1 MAQFARGTNSGSE
14 YQRNDNSFYKGIVV
28 KNWDPHK
35 LQRVKIYVPEISNQP
50 LEDWLQEYK
59 NINVRFPGKN
69 NKQDAWLDTDIYEEI
84 SKFLPWAEPCM
95 SLLGESGPGRYWSQL
110 GTAITTD
117 SNYAEA
123 FTHQFNNPEQTPD
136 EREGVWGPSFLY
148 EQEDTNTSDYFWNPT
163 EENNYAVN
171 NNPYSFH
178 FRPSNHVDKSKGL
191 FCVPSIG
198 SQVWLFHYRG
208 DYNFPVYI
216 GGRSDRRMSSLIY
229 NEDAPGGENGPP
241 FGNINHSMDYPGV
254 FENFPSTDD
263 EIKRD

>member
-1 MAQFARGTNSGSE
+1 
-14 YQRNDNSFYKGIVV
+14 
-28 KNWDPHK
+28 
-35 LQRVKIYVPEISNQP
+35 
-50 LEDWLQEYK
+50 
-59 NINVRFPGKN
+59 
-69 NKQDAWLDTDIYEEI
+69 
-84 SKFLPWAEPCM
+84 M

-123 FTHQFNNPEQTPD
+123 FTRQFNSPDETPD
-136 EREGVWGPSFLY
+136 DAKGVWGPSFLY
-148 EQEDTNTSDYFWNPT
+148 EQEETNTSDYFWSPT

-241 FGNINHSMDYPGV
+241 EGNINHSMDYPGV